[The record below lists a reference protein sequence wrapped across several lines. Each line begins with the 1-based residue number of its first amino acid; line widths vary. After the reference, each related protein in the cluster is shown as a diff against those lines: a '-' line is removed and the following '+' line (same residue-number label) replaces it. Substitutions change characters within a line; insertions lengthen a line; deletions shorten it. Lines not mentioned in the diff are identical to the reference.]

1 MSQACYFNFA
11 NSLLGSKFREG
22 GELNSFFG
30 QDFGEKNLTS
40 MVKRN
45 WKVLW
50 FLAPSIVL
58 WYRVTEGGQMGLN
71 LDWLGEWAM
80 IILLCCETLLYQIGR
95 QLSKSSYQFSWIWL
109 KQQTVVTMTLYIS
122 QYVRQIV
129 LFPEILIFM
138 ST

>member
-1 MSQACYFNFA
+1 MD
-11 NSLLGSKFREG
+11 
-22 GELNSFFG
+22 LN
-30 QDFGEKNLTS
+30 
-40 MVKRN
+40 
-45 WKVLW
+45 
-50 FLAPSIVL
+50 P
-58 WYRVTEGGQMGLN
+58 
-71 LDWLGEWAM
+71 DWLGEWAM